1 MRISTIW
8 YTIKQGCKNIIR
20 NRMFSLASIGTMAAC
35 IFMFGVFFSVV
46 WNLEHV
52 VDNVQSGVA
61 VTVFF
66 DEDLSEEE
74 IKKIGSEIEKRD
86 EVESVKYTSAEE
98 AWDTFKVDYFGENVD
113 LAAVYN
119 NDNPLE
125 GAENYEVYL
134 KDVSGQ
140 ESLVTYLKSVEGVRQ
155 VNYSQ
160 VVADTLQNFNQLIAL
175 VCVAVIVILI
185 GVSVFLISNT
195 VTIGIAVRKEEIAI
209 MKLIGATDFFV
220 KAPFLFEGI
229 LIGLIGAALPLLVL
243 DYAYN
248 AITSYLLG
256 EFSVIQNF
264 LDIVPT
270 SDIFSVLVPVAL
282 VMGVG
287 IGLAGS
293 LITTRKHLRV

>member
-35 IFMFGVFFSVV
+35 IFLFGVFFSVV

>member
-74 IKKIGSEIEKRD
+74 IKKIGSEIEKRY

>member
-98 AWDTFKVDYFGENVD
+98 AWDTFKVDYFG
-113 LAAVYN
+113 A
-119 NDNPLE
+119 
-125 GAENYEVYL
+125 
-134 KDVSGQ
+134 
-140 ESLVTYLKSVEGVRQ
+140 
-155 VNYSQ
+155 
-160 VVADTLQNFNQLIAL
+160 
-175 VCVAVIVILI
+175 
-185 GVSVFLISNT
+185 
-195 VTIGIAVRKEEIAI
+195 
-209 MKLIGATDFFV
+209 
-220 KAPFLFEGI
+220 
-229 LIGLIGAALPLLVL
+229 
-243 DYAYN
+243 
-248 AITSYLLG
+248 
-256 EFSVIQNF
+256 
-264 LDIVPT
+264 
-270 SDIFSVLVPVAL
+270 
-282 VMGVG
+282 
-287 IGLAGS
+287 
-293 LITTRKHLRV
+293 

>member
-1 MRISTIW
+1 M
-8 YTIKQGCKNIIR
+8 
-20 NRMFSLASIGTMAAC
+20 
-35 IFMFGVFFSVV
+35 
-46 WNLEHV
+46 
-52 VDNVQSGVA
+52 
-61 VTVFF
+61 
-66 DEDLSEEE
+66 
-74 IKKIGSEIEKRD
+74 
-86 EVESVKYTSAEE
+86 
-98 AWDTFKVDYFGENVD
+98 
-113 LAAVYN
+113 
-119 NDNPLE
+119 
-125 GAENYEVYL
+125 
-134 KDVSGQ
+134 
-140 ESLVTYLKSVEGVRQ
+140 
-155 VNYSQ
+155 
-160 VVADTLQNFNQLIAL
+160 
-175 VCVAVIVILI
+175 IVILI